1 MLAARREGPLKTLR
15 DEIVRELEEMKMKKI
30 KLRLLGTRTFW
41 WLLPPRRRIQPIQ
54 PINPINPIILSLKLL
69 QLLRPEEAA
78 AGLPAG
84 ESSLLGPQNEPS
96 RLLVL
101 SLTQWCVNPYP

>member
-1 MLAARREGPLKTLR
+1 MKLLPLQGQ
-15 DEIVRELEEMKMKKI
+15 EMKMKKI
-30 KLRLLGTRTFW
+30 KLKLLETRTFW
-41 WLLPPRRRIQPIQ
+41 WLLPLRRLIQPIQ
-54 PINPINPIILSLKLL
+54 SIIPIILSLKLL
-69 QLLRPEEAA
+69 QPLRLDEAA
-78 AGLPAG
+78 AGLPAE